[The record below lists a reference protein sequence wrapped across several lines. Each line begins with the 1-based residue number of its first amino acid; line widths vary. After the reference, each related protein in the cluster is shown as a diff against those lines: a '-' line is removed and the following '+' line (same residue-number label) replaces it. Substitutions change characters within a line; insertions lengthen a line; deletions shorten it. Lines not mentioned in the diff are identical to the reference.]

1 MLLFFNKSICS
12 LGISTK
18 SKISYKKAA
27 SLLPK
32 LRDKFAEFLQHGSLK
47 RLRLLDVFTSVGLQY
62 GEYKFQKKELILGFK
77 QFNSTKSKKR
87 LKNTTN

>member
-1 MLLFFNKSICS
+1 MDS
-12 LGISTK
+12 L
-18 SKISYKKAA
+18 

-62 GEYKFQKKELILGFK
+62 GDRKNRYVGMLRIHLSLFFEFFLENLKSMDIIDFISSSFKNHTHQKELSLVF
-77 QFNSTKSKKR
+77 
-87 LKNTTN
+87 

>member
-1 MLLFFNKSICS
+1 MLYKQNTQLNCS
-12 LGISTK
+12 
-18 SKISYKKAA
+18 SYKKAA

-62 GEYKFQKKELILGFK
+62 GEYKFQKKRIYLSLGF
-77 QFNSTKSKKR
+77 SWKKII
-87 LKNTTN
+87 